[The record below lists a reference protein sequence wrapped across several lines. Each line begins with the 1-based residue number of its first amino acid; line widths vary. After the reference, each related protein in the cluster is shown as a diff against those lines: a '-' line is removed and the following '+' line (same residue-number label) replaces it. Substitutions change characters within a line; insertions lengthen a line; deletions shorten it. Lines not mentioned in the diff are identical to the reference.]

1 MDQLLSPAEER
12 NQKAGKIT
20 STIFHIIIIALLFL
34 PFFTYPDPP
43 PGQEGVLV
51 SLGQP
56 EVGMNDTPADA
67 AAEPE
72 TAEEVADEPIEETIT
87 EPVEEVVEEEPEPV
101 VEEPKVEPKK
111 EDTKAADD
119 KKIREDKASK
129 ELALKRE
136 KEKKKREEAAKEAK
150 KKADAEARAK
160 KEAARKAKLAEEAR
174 KKAAREKAER
184 AAAEAKRRAD
194 AKKKA
199 EGLFNTGGSG
209 SGTGNGGSTGNQ
221 GQTDGDPNGTALEGL
236 GVGSVGGKLR
246 GRGGKGPSFDPAV
259 QVQGKITIKVCV
271 DANGRVKPES
281 VRKTLSNT
289 TITNQTVIRQAEKAA
304 KKWKFK
310 AGDEAC
316 GTVTYV
322 IKLK

>member
-1 MDQLLSPAEER
+1 MDQSISPAEEKFK
-12 NQKAGKIT
+12 NVGKVV
-20 STIFHIIIIALLFL
+20 STVIHILVIVLLFL
-34 PFFTYPDPP
+34 NIFTYPDPP

-56 EVGMNDTPADA
+56 EVGMNDTKADA

-72 TAEEVADEPIEETIT
+72 SAEEVEEEPVEETIT
-87 EPVEEVVEEEPEPV
+87 EPVEEEVEEEQPV

-119 KKIREDKASK
+119 KKIKEDKASK
-129 ELALKRE
+129 ELALQRE
-136 KEKKKREEAAKEAK
+136 KEKKKREQAAAEAK

-160 KEAARKAKLAEEAR
+160 QEAARKAKLAEEAR
-174 KKAAREKAER
+174 KKAAQEKADRE
-184 AAAEAKRRAD
+184 AAEAKRAAD

-199 EGLFNTGGSG
+199 EGMFNTGGSG
-209 SGTGNGGSTGNQ
+209 SGTGSGGIPGNQ
-221 GQTDGDPNGTALEGL
+221 GQTDGDPDGSALDGL
-236 GVGSVGGKLR
+236 GVGTVGGNLR
-246 GRGGKGPSFDPAV
+246 GRGGNGPSFDPAA
-259 QVQGKITIKVCV
+259 QVSGRITIKVCV
-271 DANGRVKPES
+271 DGSGQVTSAKR
-281 VRKTLSNT
+281 TLSNT
-289 TITNQTVIRQAEKAA
+289 TITNSTVLRQAEKAA
-304 KKWKFK
+304 LKWRFK

>member
-1 MDQLLSPAEER
+1 MDQLLSPAEEKFK
-12 NQKAGKIT
+12 NVGKIV
-20 STIFHIIIIALLFL
+20 STVIHIIIVVLLFL
-34 PFFTYPDPP
+34 NIFTYPDPP

-56 EVGMNDTPADA
+56 EVGMNDAPADA

-72 TAEEVADEPIEETIT
+72 TAEEVADEPIEETVT
-87 EPVEEVVEEEPEPV
+87 EPVEEEVEEEPEPV

-119 KKIREDKASK
+119 KKIKEDKASK
-129 ELALKRE
+129 ERALQRE

-174 KKAAREKAER
+174 KKAAREKAARE
-184 AAAEAKRRAD
+184 AAEAKRRAD

-199 EGLFNTGGSG
+199 EGMFNTGGSG
-209 SGTGNGGSTGNQ
+209 SGTGSGGSTGNQ
-221 GQTDGDPNGTALEGL
+221 GQTDGDPSGTALDGL
-236 GVGSVGGKLR
+236 GVGSVGGNLR
-246 GRGGKGPSFDPAV
+246 GRGGKGPSFDPAA
-259 QVQGKITIKVCV
+259 QVSGKVTIKVCV
-271 DANGRVKPES
+271 DGSGRVKS
-281 VRKTLSNT
+281 AKRTLSNT
-289 TITNQTVIRQAEKAA
+289 TITNSTVLRQAEKAA
-304 KKWKFK
+304 LKWRFK

-322 IKLK
+322 IKFK

>member
-1 MDQLLSPAEER
+1 MDQLLSPAEEK

-72 TAEEVADEPIEETIT
+72 VAEEVAEEPIEETVT
-87 EPVEEVVEEEPEPV
+87 EEVIEEVEEVAEPV
-101 VEEPKVEPKK
+101 VEEPKEELKK
-111 EDTKAADD
+111 EDTKAADAA
-119 KKIREDKASK
+119 KIKADKASK
-129 ELALKRE
+129 ELALQRD
-136 KEKKKREEAAKEAK
+136 KEKKKREQAATEAK
-150 KKADAEARAK
+150 KKADAEARVK
-160 KEAARKAKLAEEAR
+160 KEAARKARVAEEAR
-174 KKAAREKAER
+174 KKAAKEKADRE
-184 AAAEAKRRAD
+184 AAEAKRAAD

-199 EGLFNTGGSG
+199 SGLFNTGGSG
-209 SGTGNGGSTGNQ
+209 SGTGSGGSPGNQ
-221 GQTDGDPNGTALEGL
+221 GQTDGDPNGTALDGL
-236 GVGSVGGKLR
+236 GVGSVGGNLR
-246 GRGGKGPSFDPAV
+246 GRGGKGPTFDPSE

-271 DANGRVKPES
+271 DGSGRVVSAK
-281 VRKTLSNT
+281 KTLGNT
-289 TITNQTVIRQAEKAA
+289 TVTNQTVIREAERAA
-304 KKWKFK
+304 LKWRFK

-322 IKLK
+322 IKFK

>member
-1 MDQLLSPAEER
+1 MDQILSPAEEK
-12 NQKAGKIT
+12 NQKVGKIT
-20 STIFHIIIIALLFL
+20 STIFHIVIIALLFL

-72 TAEEVADEPIEETIT
+72 VAEEVAEEPVEETVT
-87 EPVEEVVEEEPEPV
+87 EPVEEEVEEEEPV

-119 KKIREDKASK
+119 AKIKADKASK
-129 ELALKRE
+129 ELKLQRD
-136 KEKKKREEAAKEAK
+136 KEKKKREKAATEAK
-150 KKADAEARAK
+150 KKAEAEARVK

-174 KKAAREKAER
+174 KKAAKEKADRE
-184 AAAEAKRRAD
+184 AAEAKRAAD

-199 EGLFNTGGSG
+199 SGLFNTGGSG
-209 SGTGNGGSTGNQ
+209 SGSGNGGSPGNQ
-221 GQTDGDPNGTALEGL
+221 GQTDGDPNGTALDGL
-236 GVGSVGGKLR
+236 GVGSVGGNLR
-246 GRGGKGPSFDPAV
+246 GRGGKGPTFDPSV

-271 DANGRVKPES
+271 DGSGRVISAK
-281 VRKTLSNT
+281 KTLGNT
-289 TITNQTVIRQAEKAA
+289 TIANQTVIKEAERAA
-304 KKWKFK
+304 LKWRFK

-322 IKLK
+322 IKFK

>member
-1 MDQLLSPAEER
+1 MDQLLSPSEER
-12 NQKAGKIT
+12 FKNVGKIV
-20 STIFHIIIIALLFL
+20 SMVIHIIVVILLFL
-34 PFFTYPDPP
+34 NIFTYPDPP

-56 EVGMNDTPADA
+56 EVGMNDEPADA

-72 TAEEVADEPIEETIT
+72 SAEEVADEPVEETVT
-87 EPVEEVVEEEPEPV
+87 EPVEEEVEEEPAVEEPV
-101 VEEPKVEPKK
+101 VQEKEKSEP
-111 EDTKAADD
+111 ADD
-119 KKIREDKASK
+119 KKIKEDKASR
-129 ELALKRE
+129 ELALQKERE
-136 KEKKKREEAAKEAK
+136 KKERERKASEAK
-150 KKADAEARAK
+150 KKAEAEARAK

-184 AAAEAKRRAD
+184 EAAEAKRRAE

-199 EGLFNTGGSG
+199 EGMFNTGGSG
-209 SGTGNGGSTGNQ
+209 SGSGNGGSPGNQ
-221 GQTDGDPNGTALEGL
+221 GQVDGDPNGSALDGL
-236 GVGSVGGKLR
+236 GVGSVGGNLR
-246 GRGGKGPSFDPAV
+246 GRGGRGPKFDPVA
-259 QVQGKITIKVCV
+259 QVSGKVTIKVCV
-271 DANGRVKPES
+271 NSDGT
-281 VRKTLSNT
+281 VRSAKRTLSNT
-289 TITNQTVIRQAEKAA
+289 TITNQSVIKQAEQYA

>member
-1 MDQLLSPAEER
+1 MDQLLSPAEEKFK
-12 NQKAGKIT
+12 NVGKI
-20 STIFHIIIIALLFL
+20 SSAVIHVLVIVLLFL
-34 PFFTYPDPP
+34 NIFTYPDPP

-72 TAEEVADEPIEETIT
+72 TAEEVADEPVEETIT
-87 EPVEEVVEEEPEPV
+87 EPVEEEVEEEQPV

-111 EDTKAADD
+111 EDTKAADE
-119 KKIREDKASK
+119 KKIKEDKASK

-136 KEKKKREEAAKEAK
+136 KEKKKKQQEANEAK

-160 KEAARKAKLAEEAR
+160 QAAARKAKLAEEAR
-174 KKAAREKAER
+174 KKAAKEKADR
-184 AAAEAKRRAD
+184 KAAEAKRAAD

-199 EGLFNTGGSG
+199 EGMFNTGGNG
-209 SGTGNGGSTGNQ
+209 SGTGTGGSTGNQ
-221 GQTDGDPNGTALEGL
+221 GQTDGDPNGTALDGL
-236 GVGSVGGKLR
+236 GVGSVGGNLR
-246 GRGGKGPSFDPAV
+246 GRGGKGPSFDPAA
-259 QVQGKITIKVCV
+259 QVSGKITIKVCV
-271 DANGRVKPES
+271 DGNGRVKS
-281 VRKTLSNT
+281 AKRTLSNT
-289 TITNQTVIRQAEKAA
+289 TITNSTVLRQAEKAA
-304 KKWKFK
+304 LKWRFK

-322 IKLK
+322 IKFK

>member
-20 STIFHIIIIALLFL
+20 STIFHIVIIALLFL

-72 TAEEVADEPIEETIT
+72 VAEEVAEEPVEETVT
-87 EPVEEVVEEEPEPV
+87 EPVEEEVEEEQPV
-101 VEEPKVEPKK
+101 VEEPKEEPKK
-111 EDTKAADD
+111 EDTKAADAA
-119 KKIREDKASK
+119 KIKADKASK
-129 ELALKRE
+129 ELALQRD
-136 KEKKKREEAAKEAK
+136 KEKKKREKAASEAK
-150 KKADAEARAK
+150 KKADAEARVK
-160 KEAARKAKLAEEAR
+160 KEAARKAKLADEAR
-174 KKAAREKAER
+174 KKAAKEKADRE
-184 AAAEAKRRAD
+184 AAEAKRAAD

-199 EGLFNTGGSG
+199 SGLFNTGGNG
-209 SGTGNGGSTGNQ
+209 SGTGNGGSPGNQ
-221 GQTDGDPNGTALEGL
+221 GQTDGDPNGTALDGL
-236 GVGSVGGKLR
+236 GVGTVGGNLR
-246 GRGGKGPSFDPAV
+246 GRGGKGPSFDPAA
-259 QVQGKITIKVCV
+259 QVSGRITIKVCV
-271 DANGRVKPES
+271 DGSGRVKS
-281 VRKTLSNT
+281 AKRTLSNT
-289 TITNQTVIRQAEKAA
+289 TITNSTVLRQAEKAA
-304 KKWKFK
+304 LKWRFK

>member
-1 MDQLLSPAEER
+1 MDQLLSPAEEKFK
-12 NQKAGKIT
+12 NVGKIV
-20 STIFHIIIIALLFL
+20 STVIHIIVVILLFL
-34 PFFTYPDPP
+34 NIFTYPDPP

-72 TAEEVADEPIEETIT
+72 TAEEVAEEPIEETIT
-87 EPVEEVVEEEPEPV
+87 EPVEEEVEEEEPEPV

-111 EDTKAADD
+111 EDTKAAND
-119 KKIREDKASK
+119 KKIKEDKASK
-129 ELALKRE
+129 ERALQRE

-174 KKAAREKAER
+174 KKAAKEKADAE
-184 AAAEAKRRAD
+184 AAEAKRRAD

-199 EGLFNTGGSG
+199 EGMFNTGGSG
-209 SGTGNGGSTGNQ
+209 SGTGSGGSTGNQ
-221 GQTDGDPNGTALEGL
+221 GQTDGDPDGTALEGL
-236 GVGSVGGKLR
+236 GEGTVGGKLR
-246 GRGGKGPSFDPAV
+246 GRGGKGPSFDPAA
-259 QVQGKITIKVCV
+259 QVSGKVTIKVCV
-271 DANGRVKPES
+271 DGSGRVISAE
-281 VRKTLSNT
+281 RRQFNT
-289 TITNQTVIRQAEKAA
+289 TITNSTVLRQAEKAA
-304 KKWKFK
+304 MKWKFK

-322 IKLK
+322 IKFK